1 LSQPGPEHFRY
12 DDDPDLPGWKR
23 WQILDEGRFNSFIGA
38 LSVKAENDRVAR
50 VRHRFAREHS
60 NLRDHIHGGALAGF
74 IDMALFA
81 AARGLGILAGPA
93 STVDLS
99 IQFIAGGAIG
109 VETEA
114 EVELLRE
121 TGRMLFLRGVVR
133 QGDVTVASF
142 LGTIRKSSPPAG
154 TTKGAG

>member
-1 LSQPGPEHFRY
+1 MSQPAPEHFFY
-12 DDDPDLPGWKR
+12 EDDPDLPGWKR
-23 WQILDEGRFNSFIGA
+23 WQILDQGRFNSFIGA
-38 LSVKAENDRVAR
+38 LSVKATGERTAL
-50 VRHRFAREHS
+50 VRHRFERRHS
-60 NLRDHIHGGALAGF
+60 NLRDHVHGGALAGF

-93 STVDLS
+93 STVDMS

-109 VETEA
+109 IDTQA

-133 QGDVTVASF
+133 QGDITVASF
-142 LGTIRKSSPPAG
+142 LGTIRKSSPPQ
-154 TTKGAG
+154 

>member
-1 LSQPGPEHFRY
+1 MSAPAPEHFQY
-12 DDDPDLPGWKR
+12 EDDPDLPGWKR
-23 WQILDEGRFNSFIGA
+23 WQILDQGRFNSFIGS
-38 LSVKAENDRVAR
+38 LSVKATTDRTAL
-50 VRHRFAREHS
+50 VRHRFERQHS

-81 AARGLGILAGPA
+81 AARGLGVLAGPA
-93 STVDLS
+93 STVDMS

-109 VETEA
+109 TETEA

-133 QGDVTVASF
+133 QGEVTVASF
-142 LGTIRKSSPPAG
+142 LGTIRKSSPPQ
-154 TTKGAG
+154 

>member
-1 LSQPGPEHFRY
+1 MSAPAPEHFFY
-12 DDDPDLPGWKR
+12 EDDPDLPGWKR
-23 WQILDEGRFNSFIGA
+23 WQILDQGRFNSFIGS
-38 LSVKAENDRVAR
+38 LSVKAVDERTAL
-50 VRHRFAREHS
+50 VRHRFERQHS

-81 AARGLGILAGPA
+81 AARGLGVLAGPA
-93 STVDLS
+93 STVDMS

-109 VETEA
+109 TDTEA
-114 EVELLRE
+114 EVDLLRE

-142 LGTIRKSSPPAG
+142 LGTIRKSSPPA
-154 TTKGAG
+154 

>member
-1 LSQPGPEHFRY
+1 MNQPGPEHFFY
-12 DDDPDLPGWKR
+12 EDDPDLPGWKR
-23 WQILDEGRFNSFIGA
+23 WQILDQGRFNSFIGA
-38 LSVKAENDRVAR
+38 LSVKASGERTAL
-50 VRHRFAREHS
+50 VRHRFERQHS

-81 AARGLGILAGPA
+81 AARGLGVLAGPA
-93 STVDLS
+93 STVDMS

-109 VETEA
+109 TDTEA
-114 EVELLRE
+114 EIDLLRE

-142 LGTIRKSSPPAG
+142 LGTIRKSSPPPRS
-154 TTKGAG
+154 

>member
-1 LSQPGPEHFRY
+1 MNQPGPEHFFY
-12 DDDPDLPGWKR
+12 EDDPDLPGWKR
-23 WQILDEGRFNSFIGA
+23 WQILDQGRFNSFIGA
-38 LSVKAENDRVAR
+38 LSVKAVDAR
-50 VRHRFAREHS
+50 TALVRHRFERQHS

-81 AARGLGILAGPA
+81 AARGLGVLAGPA
-93 STVDLS
+93 STVDMS

-109 VETEA
+109 TDTEA
-114 EVELLRE
+114 EVDLLRE

-142 LGTIRKSSPPAG
+142 LGTIRKSSAPPKQEAQ
-154 TTKGAG
+154 

>member
-1 LSQPGPEHFRY
+1 LSAPAPEHFRY
-12 DDDPDLPGWKR
+12 EDDPDLPGWKR

-38 LSVKAENDRVAR
+38 LSVKADSATTAR
-50 VRHRFAREHS
+50 VRARFAHQHS

-81 AARGLGILAGPA
+81 ASRGLGVLAGPA
-93 STVDLS
+93 STVDMS

-109 VETEA
+109 TETEA

-133 QGDVTVASF
+133 QGEVTVASF
-142 LGTIRKSSPPAG
+142 LGTIRKSSLPA
-154 TTKGAG
+154 

>member
-1 LSQPGPEHFRY
+1 LSAPAPEHFRY
-12 DDDPDLPGWKR
+12 EDDPDLPGWKR
-23 WQILDEGRFNSFIGA
+23 WQILDQGRFNSFIGA
-38 LSVKAENDRVAR
+38 LSVKADSERTAR
-50 VRHRFAREHS
+50 VRASFAHQHS

-81 AARGLGILAGPA
+81 AARGLGVLAGPA
-93 STVDLS
+93 STVDMS

-109 VETEA
+109 TETEA

-133 QGDVTVASF
+133 QGEVTVASF
-142 LGTIRKSSPPAG
+142 LGTLRKSSPPA
-154 TTKGAG
+154 